1 MALIKSTFTPGI
13 DKQTSTYGAE
23 GKWVD
28 SKNVRFRTGLPE
40 KMGGWEKVVDKLL
53 IGVVRGMK
61 AWISNAGVRYIAIGT
76 ERKLY
81 VYSEGA
87 FYDITPIRVIAT
99 NLSNP
104 FTSNGTNRITV
115 TDSNHG
121 AIQGDFVTFSEAT
134 ALSGNDMNQEFQI
147 STIVNTN
154 SYTII
159 YPNTVSTATGGGTS
173 VDAAYQI
180 NVGTSISTFGFGW
193 GVGPW
198 NVGTWN
204 TPRTTS
210 TIALEATY
218 WSLDT
223 FGEDLLAIRNND
235 KLYKWDL
242 SAGTGTRA
250 EAIINAPTSNRF
262 LLVSSPDRHVFLF
275 GTETSIGT
283 TNTRDDLFLRF
294 SSQENPSDWN
304 PKSTN
309 SAGTFRIQDG
319 SQIVSAQRSRGS
331 ILVWTDTALHSLNNI
346 GPPFIFGL
354 NQVGSNCG
362 AVSPSCTAD
371 VNGTTFWMSQTAFYS
386 FDGAIK
392 KLNCTVQDFVFDN
405 INSVAQQ
412 QVVAAV
418 NTDYNEVTWFY
429 PTAGS
434 GFLNVSVTY
443 NYLEGTWYTNNGFA
457 RTAWFDRGV
466 YGNPYATDYGL
477 LSGLGQ
483 PIRIG
488 NATPINGVTPGAAY
502 LYLHEKGV
510 NDDGA
515 AMDCQITSGDFDIQ
529 EGDQVLLTSRVIP
542 DFKNLEGSTDITIT
556 FANYPASTNTRTF
569 TSSVNNTTKF
579 FSTRGR
585 GRQANIKIASNA
597 VDSNWRYGT
606 LRLDIRPD
614 GGR

>member
-40 KMGGWEKVVDKLL
+40 KMGGWEKVVDQLL

-81 VYSEGA
+81 IYSEGA
-87 FYDITPIRVIAT
+87 FYDITPIRDTAT
-99 NLSNP
+99 SLSNP
-104 FTSNGTNRITV
+104 FTSNGTITITV

-121 AIQGDFVTFSEAT
+121 AIQGDFVTFSGAT

-154 SYTII
+154 SYTIT

-250 EAIINAPTSNRF
+250 AAVSNAPTSNRF
-262 LLVSSPDRHVFLF
+262 LLVSSPARKQLLEQLIREMIYFLDF
-275 GTETSIGT
+275 LHKKTLVIGT
-283 TNTRDDLFLRF
+283 QLQL
-294 SSQENPSDWN
+294 
-304 PKSTN
+304 
-309 SAGTFRIQDG
+309 I
-319 SQIVSAQRSRGS
+319 
-331 ILVWTDTALHSLNNI
+331 
-346 GPPFIFGL
+346 PP
-354 NQVGSNCG
+354 
-362 AVSPSCTAD
+362 
-371 VNGTTFWMSQTAFYS
+371 
-386 FDGAIK
+386 
-392 KLNCTVQDFVFDN
+392 
-405 INSVAQQ
+405 
-412 QVVAAV
+412 
-418 NTDYNEVTWFY
+418 
-429 PTAGS
+429 
-434 GFLNVSVTY
+434 
-443 NYLEGTWYTNNGFA
+443 
-457 RTAWFDRGV
+457 
-466 YGNPYATDYGL
+466 
-477 LSGLGQ
+477 
-483 PIRIG
+483 
-488 NATPINGVTPGAAY
+488 
-502 LYLHEKGV
+502 
-510 NDDGA
+510 
-515 AMDCQITSGDFDIQ
+515 
-529 EGDQVLLTSRVIP
+529 VLLE
-542 DFKNLEGSTDITIT
+542 FKMVHKLCLHKDLGVL
-556 FANYPASTNTRTF
+556 F
-569 TSSVNNTTKF
+569 
-579 FSTRGR
+579 
-585 GRQANIKIASNA
+585 
-597 VDSNWRYGT
+597 
-606 LRLDIRPD
+606 
-614 GGR
+614 